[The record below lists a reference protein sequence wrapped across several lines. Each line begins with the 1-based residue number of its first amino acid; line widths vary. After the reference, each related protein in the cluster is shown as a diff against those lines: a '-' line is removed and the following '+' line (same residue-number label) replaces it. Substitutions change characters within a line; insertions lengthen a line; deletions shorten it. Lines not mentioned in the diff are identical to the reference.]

1 MFKPW
6 CNPFHKDIDR
16 EVLNWSTISTSL
28 RLVKEQRVVEV
39 VRVCVMHRGAPA
51 KRHSDVDGG
60 LTR

>member
-16 EVLNWSTISTSL
+16 EVLNWSTISTCL

-39 VRVCVMHRGAPA
+39 VGVGGMHCPIC
-51 KRHSDVDGG
+51 D
-60 LTR
+60 T